1 MAAALRLYPL
11 LSTLAVI
18 LVFSFTE
25 ATNSSGF
32 TVDLIHRDST
42 LSPYYNASDTHF
54 DRLYNAFA
62 RSISRAN
69 RFKASLQSCN
79 SIQSNVTA
87 SNSGE
92 YLMKISLG
100 TPAIDVLGVADTGGD
115 LTWTQCKPC
124 IKCYKQD
131 PPLFDPHHSSTYCN
145 VSCKSKSCINLDR
158 KAVSCG
164 ERNICFYNYTYGDN
178 SYTRGDLGVETL
190 TFGSTTGHR
199 VKIPRIFFG
208 CSNNNDNIFDEES
221 SGIIGLGGGPLSL
234 VSQLNKASSKAS
246 SNVGNMIIDSGTTY
260 TFLPP
265 EFHKDLVSVLLKT
278 IYAKRVKDP
287 KDVLSPCFRS
297 KGDIDIPIIRA
308 HFTGA
313 DVKLKPINTFARMDD
328 DLECFTMIPSPDN
341 LAIFGNL
348 AEINFLVGLNYDRPM
363 YQKALGALQDCD
375 KRYKE
380 VVYYRISVFEYRNT
394 MVHYFLRF
402 TAYKV
407 ESGGSSLRCGTS
419 EPPRYC
425 AHGLAEDRQH
435 EPPRHCAHGLA
446 EDR

>member
-1 MAAALRLYPL
+1 MPL
-11 LSTLAVI
+11 
-18 LVFSFTE
+18 
-25 ATNSSGF
+25 

-42 LSPYYNASDTHF
+42 LSPYYNASHTHF

-79 SIQSNVTA
+79 SIQSNVIA

-100 TPAIDVLGVADTGGD
+100 TPAIDVLGVVDTGGD

-178 SYTRGDLGVETL
+178 SYTSGDLGAETL

-208 CSNNNDNIFDEES
+208 CSNNNDDIFDEES
-221 SGIIGLGGGPLSL
+221 SGTIGLGGGPLSL
-234 VSQLNKASSKAS
+234 VSQLNKYIGGKFSYCFVPTTSNVSSKLNFGTNGLVSGKGVVSTPLVAKKPSTYYYVTLEGISIGNTTFAYRTSSKAS
-246 SNVGNMIIDSGTTY
+246 ASNV
-260 TFLPP
+260 
-265 EFHKDLVSVLLKT
+265 DLVSALLK
-278 IYAKRVKDP
+278 IIHAKRVKDP
-287 KDVLSPCFRS
+287 KGVLSPCFRS
-297 KGDIDIPIIRA
+297 KGDIDIPIITA

-313 DVKLKPINTFARMDD
+313 DVKLKPINTFSRMDD
-328 DLECFTMIPSPDN
+328 DLVCFTMIPSPDN

-348 AEINFLVGLNYDRPM
+348 AEINFLVGYDLEA
-363 YQKALGALQDCD
+363 KKVSFKHADCT
-375 KRYKE
+375 K
-380 VVYYRISVFEYRNT
+380 
-394 MVHYFLRF
+394 H
-402 TAYKV
+402 
-407 ESGGSSLRCGTS
+407 
-419 EPPRYC
+419 
-425 AHGLAEDRQH
+425 
-435 EPPRHCAHGLA
+435 
-446 EDR
+446 

>member
-1 MAAALRLYPL
+1 MAAALRLNPL
-11 LSTLAVI
+11 LSTLAAMLI
-18 LVFSFTE
+18 FSFTE

-42 LSPYYNASDTHF
+42 LSPYYNASHTHF

-100 TPAIDVLGVADTGGD
+100 TPAIDVLGVVDTGGD

-145 VSCKSKSCINLDR
+145 VSCKSKFCINLDR

-178 SYTRGDLGVETL
+178 SYTSGDLGVETL

-208 CSNNNDNIFDEES
+208 CSNNNDDIFDEES
-221 SGIIGLGGGPLSL
+221 SGTIGLGGGPLSL
-234 VSQLNKASSKAS
+234 VSQLNKYIGGKFSYCFVPTTSNVSSKLNFGTNGLVSGKGVVSTPLVAKKPSTYYYVTLEGISIGNTTFAYRTSSKAS
-246 SNVGNMIIDSGTTY
+246 ASNVGNMIIDSGTTF

-265 EFHKDLVSVLLKT
+265 EFHKDLVSALLK
-278 IYAKRVKDP
+278 IIHAKRVKDP
-287 KDVLSPCFRS
+287 KGVLSPCFRS
-297 KGDIDIPIIRA
+297 KGDIDIPIITA

-313 DVKLKPINTFARMDD
+313 DVKLKQINTFSRMDD
-328 DLECFTMIPSPDN
+328 DLVCFTMIPSPDN

-348 AEINFLVGLNYDRPM
+348 AEINFLVGYDLEA
-363 YQKALGALQDCD
+363 KKVSFKHADCT
-375 KRYKE
+375 K
-380 VVYYRISVFEYRNT
+380 
-394 MVHYFLRF
+394 H
-402 TAYKV
+402 
-407 ESGGSSLRCGTS
+407 
-419 EPPRYC
+419 
-425 AHGLAEDRQH
+425 
-435 EPPRHCAHGLA
+435 
-446 EDR
+446 